1 MLIDWLANTTMFEK
15 AQWNTV
21 FVINHAATR
30 ERQEHTMFACGCE
43 LATAQTTALQCVH
56 KYAMSAHQLSACH
69 ASDAPL
75 PDSLLAL
82 FSSQNRAIRPFALL
96 GSRTRM
102 TRCLTQTGH
111 DRESVPAVGA
121 QVAEFWLGLH
131 PRHETCANAW
141 TTLSVC
147 NSNCR

>member
-1 MLIDWLANTTMFEK
+1 MRCKHALRNTTLTKGEK
-15 AQWNTV
+15 
-21 FVINHAATR
+21 
-30 ERQEHTMFACGCE
+30 RQECMTDLHVRKQQHF
-43 LATAQTTALQCVH
+43 QCVLNC
-56 KYAMSAHQLSACH
+56 ANLCTQICCVLCFRRLPACF
-69 ASDAPL
+69 P
-75 PDSLLAL
+75 LAL

-102 TRCLTQTGH
+102 TRCLTGH

-141 TTLSVC
+141 TALNVC
-147 NSNCR
+147 NSNCRCHGTCA